1 MTSYLGNHVMRATSS
16 TMALASTVLGFDI
29 VELWTDANDANIRC
43 TYVHATDSMKKRYP
57 DLITGHYPNHKREHK
72 LSPTVSHQSFIFYC
86 EFLFS
91 L

>member
-16 TMALASTVLGFDI
+16 TMALASNVLGFDI

-43 TYVHATDSMKKRYP
+43 TYVHATDSMKKKYP

-72 LSPTVSHQSFIFYC
+72 LSPTVNRYKCHFCIH
-86 EFLFS
+86 LFNS
-91 L
+91 